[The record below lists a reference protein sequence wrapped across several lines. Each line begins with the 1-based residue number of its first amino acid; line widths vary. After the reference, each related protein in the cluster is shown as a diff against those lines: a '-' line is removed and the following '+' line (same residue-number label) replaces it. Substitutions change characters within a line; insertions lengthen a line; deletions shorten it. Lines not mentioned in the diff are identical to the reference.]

1 MFRKTVSRREVPIS
15 SELLQS
21 LPRAREIGQLHLRV
35 LAREDDACL
44 RPESNPRAVKTPSKW
59 QTRQKIYRSSVA
71 RWRRYEPWLGPL
83 SALVDEAPQSDA
95 DLARS

>member
-1 MFRKTVSRREVPIS
+1 MLFRSIEVDYEDLTQAPEPVIRRIIATCGLS
-15 SELLQS
+15 W
-21 LPRAREIGQLHLRV
+21 
-35 LAREDDACL
+35 DDACL

-83 SALVDEAPQSDA
+83 RALIDDA
-95 DLARS
+95 SKPNAAT